1 MKKRIL
7 GIEDMDT
14 STGIEKD
21 FDELTYPGSKK

>member
-14 STGIEKD
+14 STGIEND

>member
-14 STGIEKD
+14 SKGIDND
-21 FDELTYPGSKK
+21 FDESTYPGPK

>member
-14 STGIEKD
+14 SKGIEND
-21 FDELTYPGSKK
+21 FNEAKYPGPRK